1 MKKELIQKQ
10 SLIYHSEVMSEI
22 NSIADMNTSVNRGK
36 YSSIFKE
43 VKNRYIRS
51 NGLMFEEYFAQKSS
65 WASHDIQYFKSI
77 QNG

>member
-36 YSSIFKE
+36 YGSE
-43 VKNRYIRS
+43 NVTV
-51 NGLMFEEYFAQKSS
+51 GLGPPCNLVSTYYYLS
-65 WASHDIQYFKSI
+65 
-77 QNG
+77 